1 MAHMEPK
8 CAKIQMPKKHIR
20 SEATLLTGLGLGN
33 SAAGAMVGSGTSL
46 YVYPNA
52 PQAVLPVLPWLAVGG
67 GCGVIVLRLMA

>member
-1 MAHMEPK
+1 M
-8 CAKIQMPKKHIR
+8 
-20 SEATLLTGLGLGN
+20 TLSTGLGLGL

-52 PQAVLPVLPWLAVGG
+52 PQAVPPWLAVGG